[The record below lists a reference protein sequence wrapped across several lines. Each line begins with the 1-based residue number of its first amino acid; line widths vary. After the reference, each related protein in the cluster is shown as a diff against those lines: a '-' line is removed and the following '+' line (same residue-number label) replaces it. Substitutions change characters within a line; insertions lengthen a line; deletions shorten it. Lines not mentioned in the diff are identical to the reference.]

1 MNVTVYSIEGAQ
13 TRDAAHTA
21 DVAARSG
28 KVLSQQAGDAREQ
41 AEWSA
46 NEQWIGP
53 AADAPTHRLDAS
65 LNQLD
70 VLGVSAQSVSIVAGA
85 YIQILQLAQGVVSA
99 ALSTARA
106 VFMPVTPAG
115 HVSAHALAWIP
126 GLGMSAQAMAETL
139 TRILTSAVA
148 LVRALDSGSGGA
160 VSALASVTNT
170 MPVTRKLPPVPAG
183 TTAAMSREAAD
194 SPQVTRLETATG
206 PVFVVGDVDA
216 AESITTFVSGVGSS
230 SEGAMHNTSQWA
242 IQEVE
247 RARAEG
253 KNIAVVAWHGY
264 RAPENLV
271 GAIGSSAAH
280 KAAPDLRAFQ
290 RGLRERNPEAKLNV
304 VGYSYGSVVV
314 GTAATQDG
322 PGLEADDVTF
332 VGSPG
337 VGAHSADDLR
347 LNSEEPN
354 SAGPAHV
361 ESHHVPGDLIQLAT
375 GPEFG
380 AHGPDPSSPD
390 FGTEGAPGWSEYR
403 WKRLMDLYILG
414 RGDTDTHSSYLW
426 DPALDLTSGRQ

>member
-53 AADAPTHRLDAS
+53 AADAATHRLDAS

-170 MPVTRKLPPVPAG
+170 MPETRELPPAHAG
-183 TTAAMSREAAD
+183 TTMEMSREAAD
-194 SPQVTRLETATG
+194 PPQVTRLETATG

-216 AESITTFVSGVGSS
+216 VSYTHLTLPTTCTRCRSR
-230 SEGAMHNTSQWA
+230 W
-242 IQEVE
+242 
-247 RARAEG
+247 
-253 KNIAVVAWHGY
+253 
-264 RAPENLV
+264 
-271 GAIGSSAAH
+271 
-280 KAAPDLRAFQ
+280 
-290 RGLRERNPEAKLNV
+290 
-304 VGYSYGSVVV
+304 
-314 GTAATQDG
+314 
-322 PGLEADDVTF
+322 
-332 VGSPG
+332 SPY
-337 VGAHSADDLR
+337 H
-347 LNSEEPN
+347 
-354 SAGPAHV
+354 
-361 ESHHVPGDLIQLAT
+361 
-375 GPEFG
+375 
-380 AHGPDPSSPD
+380 
-390 FGTEGAPGWSEYR
+390 
-403 WKRLMDLYILG
+403 
-414 RGDTDTHSSYLW
+414 
-426 DPALDLTSGRQ
+426 

>member
-1 MNVTVYSIEGAQ
+1 MNVTVYSIEDARTEASKQ
-13 TRDAAHTA
+13 TT

-28 KVLSQQAGDAREQ
+28 KVLRQQAGDAREQ

-46 NEQWIGP
+46 NKQWIGP
-53 AADAPTHRLDAS
+53 AADAATHRLDAS

-70 VLGVSAQSVSIVAGA
+70 VLGVSAQSVSIVADT
-85 YIQILQLAQGVVSA
+85 YIQVFQLAQGVISA

-106 VFMPVTPAG
+106 TFMPVTPAG
-115 HVSAHALAWIP
+115 HVSAPALAWIP
-126 GLGMSAQAMAETL
+126 GLGTSAQVLAETL

-148 LVRALDSGSGGA
+148 LVHALDSGSGGA

-170 MPVTRKLPPVPAG
+170 MPVMRELPPAPVG
-183 TTAAMSREAAD
+183 TTSTMPED
-194 SPQVTRLETATG
+194 STDPPQITRIETAKG
-206 PVFVVGDVDA
+206 PVFVVGDVDS

-242 IQEVE
+242 MQEVE

-271 GAIGSSAAH
+271 GAIGNSAAH
-280 KAAPDLRAFQ
+280 KAVPDLQAFQ
-290 RGLRERNPEAKLNV
+290 RGLRERNPDAQLTV

-314 GTAATQDG
+314 GAAAALNG

-337 VGAHSADDLR
+337 VGARSADELQ
-347 LNSEEPN
+347 LN
-354 SAGPAHV
+354 SAGPSHV

-380 AHGPDPSSPD
+380 IHGPDPSSPN
-390 FGTEGAPGWSEYR
+390 FGTERAPGWSEYQ
-403 WKRLMDLYILG
+403 WQRLMDLYILG
-414 RGDTDTHSSYLW
+414 REDADTHSSYLW